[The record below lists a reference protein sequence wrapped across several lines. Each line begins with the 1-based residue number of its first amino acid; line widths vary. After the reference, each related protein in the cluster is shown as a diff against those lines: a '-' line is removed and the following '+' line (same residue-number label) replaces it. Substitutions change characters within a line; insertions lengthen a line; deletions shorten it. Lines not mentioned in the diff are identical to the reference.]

1 MILNTELDQFLNSR
15 PDLTGSSLEMVK
27 DTTARILKRTGLLD
41 GGESKNCQLVVGEV
55 QSGKTTS
62 FTALIASARDHGF
75 PIIIVLAGTKLPLL
89 EQTRERLRKDLQ
101 ADGNGGING
110 WFFLENVKKRKRQKN
125 IDELKKSLAY
135 WQDAN
140 VPAEFKQ
147 TVVIPILK
155 HKDYLNEV
163 KDILGEIRP
172 IFDVANFPILIVDDE
187 GDQASLNL
195 SWASGEESTTYAAIH
210 RLRDSIPKHSYVMYT
225 ATPQGPLLISIAD
238 TLSPDSVTL
247 LESGVDYVGGEELF
261 SDDSTFTHQIP
272 EAEQVFLFPDD
283 PHGAPCPITLK
294 QALAYFVLAMYVAQK
309 RGNPKPLSMLIH
321 PHYKKSVHKIYE
333 KWTIEV
339 INSWK
344 INLAD
349 ASEDIFDYELKTFF
363 RVAEEDL
370 RRTVDLADNWDL
382 RSVLLEL
389 PIWMNWIEIRV
400 SNSDRDAVTPTE
412 WKKKPA
418 WILIGGNQL
427 DRGYTVEKLAV
438 TYMPR
443 ALGVGNADTLQ
454 QRGRFFG
461 YKRPFKDLLRGW
473 FFYEAIDAYQKYVEH
488 EKSIRESLA
497 EYDRES
503 KGLKEWRRRFLLDP
517 ALRPVRQQV
526 ISLST
531 VQKRLSNWKQQMLFA
546 DGLKDQLNQTLDRVY
561 EIALDSGL
569 KAMPNDLRLNV
580 NRKNFYTE
588 ITREQA
594 FEILTDWPMSPE
606 NRIELD
612 DIIWALGL
620 PESFDQLHGVNL
632 VLMDW
637 NQEERNQA
645 TRERRMTGGRVQAG
659 IDIAQ
664 AFINNLFQ
672 GPDTA
677 EGSIYPGDDKMVFE
691 DKLTIQV
698 HKVMPKTDDEHFS
711 TVAALA
717 VLVPKHIKGF
727 VVETSPRT

>member
-1 MILNTELDQFLNSR
+1 MILNTELDQFLDSR
-15 PDLTGSSLEMVK
+15 PDLTGASLQMVK
-27 DTTARILKRTGLLD
+27 ETTSRILQRTGLLD
-41 GGESKNCQLVVGEV
+41 GKISKNCQLVVGEV

-62 FTALIASARDHGF
+62 FTALIATARDHGF
-75 PIIIVLAGTKLPLL
+75 PIIVVLAGTKTPLL
-89 EQTRERLRKDLQ
+89 EQTRERLKKDLQ

-110 WFFLENVKKRKRQKN
+110 WLFLDNVKRRKRQRN
-125 IDELKKSLAY
+125 LDDLKTSLSF
-135 WQDAN
+135 WKDPN
-140 VPAEFKQ
+140 VPSEFKQ

-163 KDILGEIRP
+163 KELLSELRP
-172 IFDVANFPILIVDDE
+172 VFDVANFPVLIVDDE

-195 SWASGEESTTYAAIH
+195 SWASGEESTTYAAIG
-210 RLRDSIPKHSYVMYT
+210 RLRDSIPRHSYVMYT

-247 LESGVDYVGGEELF
+247 LESGPDYVGGEELF
-261 SDDSTFTHQIP
+261 SEDSTFTHQIP
-272 EAEQVFLFPDD
+272 EAEQVYLFPDE
-283 PHGAPCPITLK
+283 PHGAPCPVTLK
-294 QALAYFVLAMYVAQK
+294 QALAYFVLAMYLAQK
-309 RGNPKPLSMLIH
+309 RGNPKPVSMLIH
-321 PHYKKSVHKIYE
+321 PHFKKSVHKIYE
-333 KWTIEV
+333 KWTTEV

-344 INLAD
+344 LNLAD
-349 ASEDIFDYELKTFF
+349 DSEDIFEYELKTFF
-363 RVAEEDL
+363 KDAENDL
-370 RRTVDLADNWDL
+370 KRTVTLPENWDL
-382 RSVLLEL
+382 KKVMVEL

-400 SNSDRDAVTPTE
+400 SNSDRDAVSPSD

-443 ALGVGNADTLQ
+443 SLGVGNADTLQ

-497 EYDRES
+497 EYDRDS

-526 ISLST
+526 ISLSIA
-531 VQKRLSNWKQQMLFA
+531 QKRLSNWKQQMLFA
-546 DGLKDQLNQTLDRVY
+546 DGLKDETSATLERAY
-561 EIALDSGL
+561 EIAIEAGL
-569 KAMPNDLRLNV
+569 QVMPNDLRLNE
-580 NRKNFYTE
+580 NRKNFFAE
-588 ITREQA
+588 ITRDQA

-620 PESFDQLHGVNL
+620 PESFDQLHGVNV

-637 NQEERNQA
+637 NPQTKSQA
-645 TRERRMTGGRVQAG
+645 TRERRITGGRVQAG
-659 IDIAQ
+659 LDIAQ

-677 EGSIYPGDDKMVFE
+677 AGEIYPGDDKMIFE
-691 DKLTIQV
+691 DKLTIQI
-698 HKVMPKTDDEHFS
+698 HKVMPKTDDETFP

-727 VVETSPRT
+727 VVEAVPRN